1 MLHLFFQR
9 GTPAE
14 EAIDRQNNQ
23 PHIVRF
29 VDACSDIPPTYFI
42 AVEQQLLMEC
52 RNIQSAVFL
61 MLATYYVFN
70 IEYCA
75 KVKDVLYY
83 LQDRVLGFPDSAIK
97 HSSVYRNISA
107 AIELYLP

>member
-1 MLHLFFQR
+1 M
-9 GTPAE
+9 
-14 EAIDRQNNQ
+14 
-23 PHIVRF
+23 RF
-29 VDACSDIPPTYFI
+29 VDASGDISPSYFI
-42 AVEQQLLMEC
+42 AVEQRLLLEC
-52 RNIQSAVFL
+52 RNIQSALFL

-83 LQDRVLGFPDSAIK
+83 MQERVLCFPDQSVK
-97 HSSVYRNISA
+97 QSSVYRNVSA